1 MQKKEQTAKR
11 ESLFTLK
18 NLVIMALMIA
28 LSIILTRYLAIDLMV
43 IRISLGNL
51 PIILTSITLGPIAG
65 GAVGLVA
72 DLLGSLQVG
81 YGFSISPVI
90 TLGAV
95 LVGVLS
101 GVVFKYVPISKLTP
115 KLILT
120 VSLAHLVGSV
130 IVKTIGLAILYV
142 YKFDSSFWLLMLTR
156 LGTYSVTAIVEILLI
171 AFLLK
176 SKAIRSLLIGAKK

>member
-1 MQKKEQTAKR
+1 MQKTKK
-11 ESLFTLK
+11 ESLFSLK
-18 NLVIMALMIA
+18 SLVIMALMIA

-51 PIILTSITLGPIAG
+51 PVILTAITLGPVAG
-65 GAVGLVA
+65 GMVALVA

-101 GVVFKYVPISKLTP
+101 GIIFKYVPIRKMSL

-120 VSLAHLVGSV
+120 VFSSHVVGSV
-130 IVKTIGLAILYV
+130 FVKTIGLAILYV

-156 LGTYSVTAIVEILLI
+156 LGTYSVTAIVEILI
-171 AFLLK
+171 IGFLLK
-176 SKAIRSLLIGAKK
+176 SKAIRTLLIGAKK